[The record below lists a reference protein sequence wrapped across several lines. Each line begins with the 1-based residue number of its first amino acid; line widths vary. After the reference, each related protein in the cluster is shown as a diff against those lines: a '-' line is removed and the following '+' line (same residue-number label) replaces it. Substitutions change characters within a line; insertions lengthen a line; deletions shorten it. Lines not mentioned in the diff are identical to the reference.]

1 MTEHSFDTTVEQTG
15 RTATAFEVPLDV
27 RDLFGTAHPPI
38 KVTIN
43 SHTYRT
49 TPAVYGGRYYVSL
62 SKSNRDAAHVAAGQR
77 IKVTIREDSE
87 PRKIE
92 APPDLA
98 AALDDDD
105 EARDFWDRLSYS
117 HRREYVDW
125 LEEAKRDSTREK
137 RVAKAIEALRGGE
150 PQQR

>member
-1 MTEHSFDTTVEQTG
+1 MTEHTFDTMVEQTG
-15 RTATAFEVPLDV
+15 RTATSFEVPLDL
-27 RDLFGTAHPPI
+27 RELFGSAHPPI

-43 SHTYRT
+43 SHTYRA

-62 SKSNRDAAHVAAGQR
+62 SKTNRDAAHVTAGEP
-77 IKVTIREDSE
+77 IKVTIQEDSD

-105 EARDFWDRLSYS
+105 EASDTWDRLSYS
-117 HRREYVDW
+117 HRRDYVEW
-125 LEEAKRDSTREK
+125 LSDAKRDETREK
-137 RVAKAIEALRGGE
+137 RIEKAVEALRGSQ
-150 PQQR
+150 PKR

>member
-1 MTEHSFDTTVEQTG
+1 MTKHTFDTTVEQSG
-15 RTATAFEVPLDV
+15 RTATSFEVPLDV
-27 RDLFGTAHPPI
+27 RDLFGSTHPPI

-43 SHTYRT
+43 THTYRT

-62 SKSNRDAAHVAAGQR
+62 SKPNREAARVAADER
-77 IKVTIREDSE
+77 ITVTIEHDGD

-105 EARDFWDRLSYS
+105 DAREFWDRLSYS
-117 HRREYVDW
+117 HRREYVEW
-125 LEEAKRDSTREK
+125 LDDAKRSATRAKRIEK
-137 RVAKAIEALRGGE
+137 AVEALRGGQ
-150 PQQR
+150 PKR

>member
-1 MTEHSFDTTVEQTG
+1 MRSHSFDSVVEQTG
-15 RTATAFEVPLDV
+15 RTATSLEIPLDV
-27 RDLFGTAHPPI
+27 RDLFGNPHPPI

-43 SHTYRT
+43 SHTYRA

-62 SKSNRDAAHVAAGQR
+62 SRTNREAARVSAGDQ
-77 IKVTIREDSE
+77 IKVTIQEDAE

-117 HRREYVDW
+117 HRREYVEW
-125 LEEAKRDSTREK
+125 LEDSKRDATRAN
-137 RVAKAIEALRGGE
+137 RVHKAIQAMRGSV
-150 PQQR
+150 PKR